1 MMMKLSYLVFK
12 KGLASILLCLSTVL
26 AMAQTDTVYRHLPEA
41 KQRTPM
47 YVINNHIIGSGLN
60 INPNDIEAINVFKG
74 AENIPPQFRN
84 LSKDGIL
91 FINLKKGIEIKTRS
105 FKEIKDWLDIKED
118 LRFAVDGFYVD
129 DMNLAVAVS
138 SICQL
143 EVIKK
148 QQQNKSVPDVINIWT
163 LEPGSRKGFMPPPPI
178 AGKPGEI
185 YIR

>member
-1 MMMKLSYLVFK
+1 MMKLSYPTFK
-12 KGLASILLCLSTVL
+12 KGLALMLLCLSTVL
-26 AMAQTDTVYRHLPEA
+26 VKAQTDTVYRHLPDA
-41 KQRTPM
+41 RQRIPA

-91 FINLKKGIEIKTRS
+91 FITLKKGIEIKTRS

-118 LRFAVDGFYVD
+118 VRFAVDGFYVD
-129 DMNLAVAVS
+129 DMNLVVATS

-148 QQQNKSVPDVINIWT
+148 QVQNKLVPDVISIWT
-163 LEPGSRKGFMPPPPI
+163 LEPGSRKGFVPPPPI
-178 AGKPGEI
+178 VGNPGEI

>member
-1 MMMKLSYLVFK
+1 MMMKLDHLTFK
-12 KGLASILLCLSTVL
+12 KGLGFILLCFSTVL
-26 AMAQTDTVYRHLPEA
+26 VKAQADTVYRHLPDA
-41 KQRTPM
+41 RQRIPL
-47 YVINNHIIGSGLN
+47 YVINNQIIGSGLN

-74 AENIPPQFRN
+74 TENIPPQFRN

-118 LRFAVDGFYVD
+118 VRFAVDGFYVD

-143 EVIKK
+143 DVIKK

-163 LEPGSRKGFMPPPPI
+163 LEPGSRKGFVPPPPV
-178 AGKPGEI
+178 AGKPGVI

>member
-1 MMMKLSYLVFK
+1 MMMKLSYPTFK
-12 KGLASILLCLSTVL
+12 KGLAFMLLCLSTMLVK
-26 AMAQTDTVYRHLPEA
+26 AQTDTVYRHIPDA
-41 KQRTPM
+41 KQRIPT

-60 INPNDIEAINVFKG
+60 INPNDIESINVFKG
-74 AENIPPQFRN
+74 AENIPSQFRN

-91 FINLKKGIEIKTRS
+91 FITLKKGIEIKTRS

-118 LRFAVDGFYVD
+118 VRFAVDGFYVD
-129 DMNLAVAVS
+129 DMNLAVATS

-148 QQQNKSVPDVINIWT
+148 RVQGKSVPDVINIWT
-163 LEPGSRKGFMPPPPI
+163 LEPGSRKGFVPPPPI
-178 AGKPGEI
+178 VGKPGEI